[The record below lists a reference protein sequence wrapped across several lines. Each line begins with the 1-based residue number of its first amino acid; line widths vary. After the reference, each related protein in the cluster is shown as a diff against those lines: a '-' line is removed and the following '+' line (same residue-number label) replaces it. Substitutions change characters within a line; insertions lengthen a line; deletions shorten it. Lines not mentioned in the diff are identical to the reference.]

1 MDPPERDVPREPN
14 GGVRSPPARERPWRA
29 RALVPRASQAS
40 RMTERP
46 DPSTSQPAEQLRVGA
61 CVVDLPLREVH
72 VPGTRRARRI
82 TPKAVGVLRML
93 AESPGR
99 VVSREQLLSRVWPDT
114 FPTDDVLTQAVTQLR
129 KAFAGAEGEPY
140 IETIAKGGYRLLAPV
155 EWLESEPAA
164 SPAPRAVDPPAAAP
178 APPRRPRWFPGL
190 VATLLAG
197 VLAALAWAL
206 LLPGDTTPQEVAEP
220 EPVPPP
226 TLPAAT
232 QAPSYTLITSA
243 PGFELS
249 PTLSPDASMVAYAAS
264 LSGRR
269 GTAILVQTTGPSTP
283 RQLTRPGITEADRN
297 PEWSPDGRQIAFI
310 RAGPDERCRI
320 IVMAASGAGAR
331 SVGDCERSASQ
342 VFAWT
347 PDGHG
352 LLFASAR
359 TPEGNTGI
367 RRLDLDSGRWEVLE
381 YTRSPS
387 DIDTLPRVSP
397 DGEWIVFARNAQLG
411 GLWRIPLDGGVAE
424 PLTSGSLEIRG
435 WDWLDAGNVVFA
447 GRAGARG
454 RLYRLELA
462 TGVMTDVGID
472 DAHSPAVSRTA
483 RKLAFVQRHP
493 QFGIYAIDRA
503 GGVVPGGGGP
513 ADVSTLGEQVDR
525 GASAEIP
532 GRPAEQ
538 VFASSGRD
546 MLPSIAP
553 DGRQLVF
560 ASDRSGSYRLWWG
573 ELGSPGSLRL
583 IEGVDPQARRLP
595 EWSPDSRKVMLV
607 GLDPSGQPGI
617 YEVVAASGQV
627 VQLPVPVEEPT
638 QALYL
643 PDPGRVLVGTRE
655 ADGTRDLVLFE
666 RNETADWRELARLPD
681 VAHTRVDATRE
692 RILFTRQSGDGLWQA
707 GLDLAPASVGVVEPS
722 LPTRARQ
729 RMWDVDREG
738 RIAYIDQGPYCRTRL
753 SYIGDGPLE
762 PPRCLGLGRLPSASG
777 FSIDPSGEVL
787 YLPMAVRDGAD
798 IGFLALPEP
807 LAVQERRATHPH
819 N

>member
-1 MDPPERDVPREPN
+1 
-14 GGVRSPPARERPWRA
+14 
-29 RALVPRASQAS
+29 
-40 RMTERP
+40 
-46 DPSTSQPAEQLRVGA
+46 
-61 CVVDLPLREVH
+61 
-72 VPGTRRARRI
+72 
-82 TPKAVGVLRML
+82 
-93 AESPGR
+93 
-99 VVSREQLLSRVWPDT
+99 
-114 FPTDDVLTQAVTQLR
+114 
-129 KAFAGAEGEPY
+129 
-140 IETIAKGGYRLLAPV
+140 IAKGGYRLLAPV

-190 VATLLAG
+190 VATLLAA

-387 DIDTLPRVSP
+387 DIDTLPKVSP

-411 GLWRIPLDGGVAE
+411 GLWRIPVAGGEAE
-424 PLTSGSLEIRG
+424 PLTAGNIEIRG
-435 WDWLDAGNVVFA
+435 WDWQDHDTLVFA

-454 RLYRLELA
+454 RLYRLELG
-462 TGVMTDVGID
+462 TREISDLGVP
-472 DAHSPAVSRTA
+472 DAQSPAVSVA
-483 RKLAFVQRHP
+483 AGKMAFVRRLPH
-493 QFGIYAIDRA
+493 FGIYAIDRTA
-503 GGVVPGGGGP
+503 GVVPGGGGP
-513 ADVSTLGEQVDR
+513 ADVSTLGEPVDR
-525 GASAEIP
+525 AARSAIP
-532 GRPAEQ
+532 GWPAEQ

-546 MLPSIAP
+546 TLPAVSP

-560 ASDRSGSYRLWWG
+560 ASDRSGSFGLWWG
-573 ELGSPGSLRL
+573 LVDSPGSLRPV
-583 IEGVDPQARRLP
+583 EGVYPQARRLP
-595 EWSPDSRKVMLV
+595 EWSPDSRLVMLI
-607 GLDPSGQPGI
+607 GMEPDGTPGV
-617 YEVVAASGQV
+617 YEVVA
-627 VQLPVPVEEPT
+627 
-638 QALYL
+638 
-643 PDPGRVLVGTRE
+643 
-655 ADGTRDLVLFE
+655 
-666 RNETADWRELARLPD
+666 
-681 VAHTRVDATRE
+681 
-692 RILFTRQSGDGLWQA
+692 
-707 GLDLAPASVGVVEPS
+707 
-722 LPTRARQ
+722 
-729 RMWDVDREG
+729 
-738 RIAYIDQGPYCRTRL
+738 
-753 SYIGDGPLE
+753 
-762 PPRCLGLGRLPSASG
+762 
-777 FSIDPSGEVL
+777 
-787 YLPMAVRDGAD
+787 
-798 IGFLALPEP
+798 
-807 LAVQERRATHPH
+807 
-819 N
+819 